1 MRTRTR
7 NRLWMPVLAVL
18 LLALAGFLLFRFL
31 KKEVDP
37 HAGQVYLYD
46 GYDWI
51 WYTPLEGVEPN
62 PWSEEDFSLADG
74 RPVYLREDYQTQRGI
89 DVSEHQREI
98 DWPQV
103 ASAQLD
109 YAYIRIGRR
118 GYTEG
123 GLFEDPYFTKNIQGA
138 KAAGL
143 DVGVYFFSQAI
154 TVQEAIEEAQFVLN
168 HLQSW
173 QVELPVVFDWEKI
186 RNPDGTEVPDARTNG
201 LSMET
206 RTDCAVAFCETIRN
220 AGYTPAVYF
229 NRTLGYYGFDLTR
242 LTDYEFWFALP
253 EAAYP
258 SFYYA
263 VDSWQYSFSESI
275 PGIGGETD
283 MNLRFVPVMTA
294 ADEQEKAGIGT

>member
-7 NRLWMPVLAVL
+7 NRLWMPLLAVL
-18 LLALAGFLLFRFL
+18 LLALAAFLLIRYL
-31 KKEVDP
+31 KEEVDP

-62 PWSEEDFSLADG
+62 PWSEEDFRLENG
-74 RPVYLREDYQTQRGI
+74 QPVYLHEDFRTQRGI
-89 DVSEHQREI
+89 DVSEHQLAI
-98 DWPQV
+98 DWAQV
-103 ASAQLD
+103 ATADLD
-109 YAYIRIGRR
+109 YAYVRIGRR

-123 GLFEDPYFTKNIQGA
+123 GLFADPYFEKNIQGA
-138 KAAGL
+138 KNAGL
-143 DVGVYFFSQAI
+143 EVGVYFFSQAI
-154 TVQEAIEEAQFVLN
+154 TVQEAIEEARFVID
-168 HLQSW
+168 HLQGW
-173 QVELPVVFDWEKI
+173 KIELPVVFDWEKI

-201 LSMET
+201 LSVET
-206 RTDCAVAFCETIRN
+206 RTDCAVAFCETIRS
-220 AGYTPAVYF
+220 AGYTPALYF

-263 VDSWQYSFSESI
+263 VDSWQYSFNETV

-283 MNLRFVPVMTA
+283 MNLRFVPVVT
-294 ADEQEKAGIGT
+294 ETESQG

>member
-18 LLALAGFLLFRFL
+18 LLGLAVFLLIRFL
-31 KKEVDP
+31 KEEVDP

-62 PWSEEDFSLADG
+62 PWSEEDFALENG
-74 RPVYLREDYQTQRGI
+74 RPVYLHEDYRTQRGI
-89 DVSEHQREI
+89 DVSEHQLAI
-98 DWPQV
+98 DWAQV
-103 ASAQLD
+103 ATADLD
-109 YAYIRIGRR
+109 YAYVRIGRR

-123 GLFEDPYFTKNIQGA
+123 GLFVDPYYEKNIQGA
-138 KAAGL
+138 KNAGL

-154 TVQEAIEEAQFVLN
+154 TVQEAIEEARFVID
-168 HLQSW
+168 HLQGW
-173 QVELPVVFDWEKI
+173 KIELPVVFDWEKI
-186 RNPDGTEVPDARTNG
+186 RNPDGTEVPEARTNG
-201 LSMET
+201 LSVET
-206 RTDCAVAFCETIRN
+206 RTDCAVAFCETIRS
-220 AGYTPAVYF
+220 AGYTPALYF

-263 VDSWQYSFSESI
+263 VDSWQYSFSETV

-283 MNLRFVPVMTA
+283 MNLRFVPVVTETEGR
-294 ADEQEKAGIGT
+294 EQTGNKT